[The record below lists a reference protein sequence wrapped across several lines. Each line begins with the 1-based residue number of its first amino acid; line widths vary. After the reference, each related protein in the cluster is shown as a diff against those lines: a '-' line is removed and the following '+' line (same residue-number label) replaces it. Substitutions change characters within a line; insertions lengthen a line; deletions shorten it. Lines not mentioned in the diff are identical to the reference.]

1 MGLFVEYT
9 PIGDL
14 VVLSLCLVVFILIYS
29 SYISRTK
36 SFVIFFAILCA
47 ICGASLCDVFFHFAL
62 FFFLVVAFALSSRE
76 VPSAFLVK
84 LVIGGDGFF

>member
-1 MGLFVEYT
+1 MIAYLYHMF
-9 PIGDL
+9 
-14 VVLSLCLVVFILIYS
+14 VFISEL
-29 SYISRTK
+29 
-36 SFVIFFAILCA
+36 
-47 ICGASLCDVFFHFAL
+47 FHFAF